1 MAEAR
6 EEHADAIRAMAEYIA
21 TTEDVMIWTPTALLR
36 ATFLHIQEFEQRE
49 SAFVAALRESH
60 NIGWKWV
67 IDDALGE
74 IERTENNREEMQ
86 VFDAISAIVAAHD
99 ARETPVVGADN
110 P

>member
-1 MAEAR
+1 MTEAR
-6 EEHADAIRAMAEYIA
+6 LSKPNPAKDELIAMLKRENGILQCAYHESV
-21 TTEDVMIWTPTALLR
+21 E
-36 ATFLHIQEFEQRE
+36 RE
-49 SAFVAALRESH
+49 SALVAALRESH
-60 NIGWKWV
+60 NSGWKWV

-74 IERTENNREEMQ
+74 IERTENNRGEMQ